1 MLKDLFDGK
10 TLNKSINPDEAVA
23 YGAAVQA
30 AIISNQAF
38 NGSNDI
44 MLLDVVPLSLGVKAT
59 GDLMSVVI
67 PKNTNIPI
75 RKSQTYRTAN
85 DDQTNV
91 GIYIYEGERPLVK
104 DCNQLGKFTV
114 NNLPKAPAGAVETE
128 VTFEIDENGI
138 LKVSAI
144 VKANGASG
152 QVTIKNEKG
161 RLTDKQI
168 SDMVR

>member
-75 RKSQTYRTAN
+75 KMSQNFFTA
-85 DDQTNV
+85 DDN
-91 GIYIYEGERPLVK
+91 
-104 DCNQLGKFTV
+104 
-114 NNLPKAPAGAVETE
+114 
-128 VTFEIDENGI
+128 
-138 LKVSAI
+138 
-144 VKANGASG
+144 
-152 QVTIKNEKG
+152 
-161 RLTDKQI
+161 
-168 SDMVR
+168 